1 MSTLY
6 YHTDESAR
14 DTIREYR
21 DTNGYDTF
29 AEAIDSMRAC
39 IDDLDDEEK
48 SALCHVETTP
58 ELMNALCNT
67 PRKVIKRWC
76 IQVTWSDGTVEER
89 TDVPPLSDLEDYMD
103 AWEEEANK

>member
-1 MSTLY
+1 MSTGY

-48 SALCHVETTP
+48 SALLHLESTS
-58 ELMNALCNT
+58 ALIYDLYFT

-76 IQVTWSDGTVEER
+76 IAIQWSDGTSEER
-89 TDVPPLSDLEDYMD
+89 TDVPDLRDLEDCMD
-103 AWEEEANK
+103 EWEEEANK

>member
-1 MSTLY
+1 MSTGY

-29 AEAIDSMRAC
+29 AEAIESMQEC

-48 SALCHVETTP
+48 SALRHVETTP
-58 ELMNALCNT
+58 DFLKALMT
-67 PRKVIKRWC
+67 TQRKVIKRWC
-76 IQVTWSDGTVEER
+76 IAIQWSDGTSEER
-89 TDVPPLSDLEDYMD
+89 TDVPDLRDLDECMYE
-103 AWEEEANK
+103 WEEEANK